1 MSQSVVRNTIG
12 EQVFSELR
20 DRIAAGRLQPGEK
33 LRPDEIAAELD
44 VSQTPVKEA
53 LLRLSAEGLVEATPR
68 HGAVVRRFS
77 KTHAAELFEVREMIE
92 IWSLRTGLAAD
103 RVTSAFLARIAETI
117 EDLCKVTKDG
127 RFSDIEAAM
136 DSDRRLHLL
145 IVGLGGNSMMM
156 DWYQRV
162 ISQTEFI
169 HLYAV
174 TPARGVETEVEHR
187 AILAALETRDLAVMQ
202 EAIHAHF
209 ISAFNSIQTDDRD
222 QLVGSSVGRRKTTGD

>member
-1 MSQSVVRNTIG
+1 MSKIIVRNTIG

-20 DRIAAGRLQPGEK
+20 SRIAAGRLRPGEK

-68 HGAVVRRFS
+68 HGTVVRRFS
-77 KTHAAELFEVREMIE
+77 KTHAAELFDVREMIE
-92 IWSLRTGLAAD
+92 IWSLRAGFAAN
-103 RVTSAFLARIAETI
+103 RVTTAFLAQIAETI
-117 EDLCKVTKDG
+117 EDVSKATKDG
-127 RFSDIEAAM
+127 RFSDIETAM
-136 DSDRRLHLL
+136 ESDRRFHTL
-145 IVGLGGNSMMM
+145 IVSLGDNSMMM
-156 DWYQRV
+156 DWYRRV

-174 TPARGVETEVEHR
+174 TTERGVETVVEHR
-187 AILAALETRDLAVMQ
+187 AILAALETQQLATVR

-209 ISAFNSIQTDDRD
+209 ASAFNSIQIDDRD
-222 QLVGSSVGRRKTTGD
+222 QLVGSGVGKRKTIGD